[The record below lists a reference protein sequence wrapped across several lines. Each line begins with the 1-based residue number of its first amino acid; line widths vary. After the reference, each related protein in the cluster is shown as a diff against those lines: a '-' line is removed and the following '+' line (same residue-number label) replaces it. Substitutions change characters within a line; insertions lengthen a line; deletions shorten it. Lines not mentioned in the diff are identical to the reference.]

1 MSYHI
6 VSSKQL
12 TMAAL
17 LTCVLTTSL
26 IEINTQVK
34 EYLALPEVVIKGSDN
49 SCIKVVNY
57 ENGQAY
63 NCQDVDIILR
73 KYRKVIKQE

>member
-26 IEINTQVK
+26 IEINTQIK
-34 EYLALPEVVIKGSDN
+34 EHLTLPEVVFKSSDN

-57 ENGQAY
+57 ENGHAY
-63 NCQDVDIILR
+63 NCQDVDVILR